1 MTLVPRPVVK
11 NVTVTSLCQSYCEKV

>member
-11 NVTVTSLCQSYCEKV
+11 DVTVTSLCQSYCEKV